1 VMKALS
7 LPFKLTVSPAKFALG
22 CVGVRFDPAFP
33 VGLTLTLLAWR
44 QGNVGFMHGVYNPAI
59 AGLSMSVI
67 LQFSAF
73 CLSLYAAYGSGD

>member
-1 VMKALS
+1 MKALS

-22 CVGVRFDPAFP
+22 FVGVCFATAFN
-33 VGLTLTLLAWR
+33 VGLTMLLIAWG